1 MAYMQLAAL
10 FTAGALVVVG
20 LFAAIFID
28 NIVKKIIG
36 ISFIEECANLF
47 IIAIGYKPGGVV
59 PILMPGMS
67 PSWFGCKLCL
77 SIAFWIGTY
86 QYCNRC
92 KYIGCNV
99 GYCNGYLQEIR
110 NFKYKSTVG

>member
-36 ISFIEECANLF
+36 ISFIEEGANLF

-67 PSWFGCKLCL
+67 PSWYAANSAYPLPL
-77 SIAFWIGTY
+77 DW
-86 QYCNRC
+86 
-92 KYIGCNV
+92 
-99 GYCNGYLQEIR
+99 YLQAL
-110 NFKYKSTVG
+110 

>member
-36 ISFIEECANLF
+36 ISFIEEGANLF
-47 IIAIGYKPGGVV
+47 IIAKLKKIKNR
-59 PILMPGMS
+59 
-67 PSWFGCKLCL
+67 PSKE
-77 SIAFWIGTY
+77 SI
-86 QYCNRC
+86 
-92 KYIGCNV
+92 
-99 GYCNGYLQEIR
+99 
-110 NFKYKSTVG
+110 

>member
-36 ISFIEECANLF
+36 ISFIEEGANLF
-47 IIAIGYKPGGVV
+47 IIAINDGIKNSKN
-59 PILMPGMS
+59 I
-67 PSWFGCKLCL
+67 
-77 SIAFWIGTY
+77 
-86 QYCNRC
+86 QYD
-92 KYIGCNV
+92 
-99 GYCNGYLQEIR
+99 
-110 NFKYKSTVG
+110 

>member
-36 ISFIEECANLF
+36 ISFIEEGANLF
-47 IIAIGYKPGGVV
+47 IIAIG
-59 PILMPGMS
+59 
-67 PSWFGCKLCL
+67 
-77 SIAFWIGTY
+77 
-86 QYCNRC
+86 
-92 KYIGCNV
+92 
-99 GYCNGYLQEIR
+99 
-110 NFKYKSTVG
+110 

>member
-36 ISFIEECANLF
+36 ISFIEEGANLF

-67 PSWFGCKLCL
+67 PSWFAVNSAYPLP
-77 SIAFWIGTY
+77 FGTY

>member
-36 ISFIEECANLF
+36 ISFIEEGANLF
-47 IIAIGYKPGGVV
+47 IIAIGYKHQQ
-59 PILMPGMS
+59 II
-67 PSWFGCKLCL
+67 FIIF
-77 SIAFWIGTY
+77 SIFRCY
-86 QYCNRC
+86 QKEINRM
-92 KYIGCNV
+92 
-99 GYCNGYLQEIR
+99 E
-110 NFKYKSTVG
+110 